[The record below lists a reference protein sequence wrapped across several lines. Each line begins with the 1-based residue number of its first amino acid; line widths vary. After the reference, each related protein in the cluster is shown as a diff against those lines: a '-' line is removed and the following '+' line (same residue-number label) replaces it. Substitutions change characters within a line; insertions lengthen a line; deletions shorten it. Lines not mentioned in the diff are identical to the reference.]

1 MNKKYLKAKKK
12 VKSLRKFYLHLFI
25 FLIVNMTLLF
35 KLILLEKDESL
46 DTFVWLVLNI
56 MITWSIGIIIH
67 AWRVFASDQLC
78 SKPALACMSLF
89 QFCHG
94 GRAGSTQAGMADR
107 QGPSGIVSGR
117 SVADGFGSAA
127 CANVV
132 MLLLL

>member
-67 AWRVFASDQLC
+67 AWRVFEGKILF
-78 SKPALACMSLF
+78 SKNYEERKIQEYM
-89 QFCHG
+89 QN
-94 GRAGSTQAGMADR
+94 DK
-107 QGPSGIVSGR
+107 
-117 SVADGFGSAA
+117 
-127 CANVV
+127 NE
-132 MLLLL
+132 